1 VGNSGCNL
9 AEIKHRRATTLILL
23 GAAVFVLLSLLIAL
37 NAFNVRALTPHT
49 TGQIFLLTSLS
60 VLVFLLFVTV
70 LVLLLRNLI
79 KLLAEQRSQVLGARL
94 RTRMFIGALLVS
106 LVPALF
112 MFLFSFL
119 LMNRSIDRWF
129 SQPASEVR
137 DDSTQIAVELS
148 HYASLNAR
156 AEAESIANSPVL
168 SSALT
173 SGDTA
178 ALVDQLSAHQI
189 TLQGGFA
196 VLFRDVVPIAAYQLP
211 PAGGK
216 IEVHSWLNDEDDQ
229 EPIDASQPLTS
240 VIRGAARRFDEPMLF
255 VGTSEYALGTASLP
269 GGGLVVAGLPMP
281 AGLNAIM
288 ANLSTGTTQYWALYR
303 QRRLIRM
310 TYFLL
315 LLMLTALV
323 FFSSSWLALIVSRQM
338 TRPLEA
344 LADATVEIGK
354 GDYSHR
360 VTVEATAEMAELVRS
375 FNLMAAD
382 LEHSRIL
389 ADTAAR
395 ELSAANLAIEARR
408 KELETI
414 LETIPSGVV
423 TLDASRHIVL
433 GNRAFA
439 ELLRLSGQP
448 DLFGVLLDSLL
459 PTDLAEQLIRLER
472 RARRMGTASTDF
484 ELHTPRG
491 VVSLSVTLAA
501 LHPHNGQPRGSILV
515 LEDVSDFLHAQ
526 RQAAWKEVAQ
536 RVAHEIRNPLTPI
549 TLSAERIRRHVERA
563 APESPGI
570 IRKCC
575 DVILGSVESMRT
587 LVGQFSALAEFPVA
601 HPQHADLNEI
611 VDSALMLFEGR
622 IQGIRVEKHLDP
634 HLPPVMADPE
644 ALRRALA
651 NLIDNAAEAMHDS
664 LLRVLSIETG
674 PGERPGV
681 AEIIVADTGPGITD
695 DMRERLFLPWFS
707 TRQRGTG
714 LGLSIV
720 AKIIQDH
727 GGSIRAENN
736 APAGARFIIE
746 LPLAETNGVDHTAAA
761 TLTKTL

>member
-1 VGNSGCNL
+1 M
-9 AEIKHRRATTLILL
+9 AEFRHRRATLILL
-23 GAAVFVLLSLLIAL
+23 GTAVFVLLLLLIAL

-49 TGQIFLLTSLS
+49 SGQIFLLTSVS

-129 SQPASEVR
+129 SQPGIDVR
-137 DDSTQIAVELS
+137 DDSTRIATELS

-156 AEAESIANSPVL
+156 SEAESMARSPEL
-168 SSALT
+168 S
-173 SGDTA
+173 A
-178 ALVDQLSAHQI
+178 ALDAGDRPAMLDQMRQHQI

-196 VLFRDVVPIAAYQLP
+196 ILYRDSAPVAAYQLP
-211 PAGGK
+211 QAHGTAA
-216 IEVHSWLNDEDDQ
+216 VHSWLNDDE
-229 EPIDASQPLTS
+229 EPQP
-240 VIRGAARRFDEPMLF
+240 IGAGPPLAAEILRAAQRSDEPML
-255 VGTSEYALGTASLP
+255 VIGGSEYALGSSSLP
-269 GGGLVVAGLPMP
+269 DGGVIVAGLPMP

-288 ANLSTGTTQYWALYR
+288 TDLSTGTSQYWALYR

-323 FFSSSWLALIVSRQM
+323 FFASSWLALYVSRQM

-375 FNLMAAD
+375 FNHMAAD
-382 LEHSRIL
+382 LEQSRLL
-389 ADTAAR
+389 AETSAR

-423 TLDASRHIVL
+423 TLDVARRIVL

-439 ELLRLSGQP
+439 DLLRIEGLP
-448 DLFGVLLDSLL
+448 DLSGVLLDTLL
-459 PTDLAEQLIRLER
+459 PPDFTEELIRLER
-472 RARRMGTASTDF
+472 RARRMGTASSEF
-484 ELHTPRG
+484 ELHTTRG
-491 VVSLSVTLAA
+491 GVNLSVTLAA
-501 LHPHNGQPRGSILV
+501 LDPHNGPGGSILV
-515 LEDVSDFLHAQ
+515 LEDVSDFLYAQ

-549 TLSAERIRRHVERA
+549 TLSAERIRRHVERG

-587 LVGQFSALAEFPVA
+587 LVGQFAALAEFPVA
-601 HPQHADLNEI
+601 HPQPSDLNEI
-611 VDSALMLFEGR
+611 VESALMLFEGR
-622 IQGIRVEKHLDP
+622 IRSIRVEKHLDP
-634 HLPPVMADPE
+634 RLAPVMADPE

-651 NLIDNAAEAMHDS
+651 NLIDNAAEAMQDG
-664 LLRVLSIETG
+664 LLRVLSVETG
-674 PGERPGV
+674 PGERRGM
-681 AEIIVADTGPGITD
+681 AEIVVADTGPGITD
-695 DMRERLFLPWFS
+695 DMRARLFLPWFS

-720 AKIIQDH
+720 AKIVQDH

-736 APAGARFIIE
+736 LPAGARFIID
-746 LPLAETNGVDHTAAA
+746 LPLAETNGADHTPAAA
-761 TLTKTL
+761 LTKAV

>member
-1 VGNSGCNL
+1 MADL
-9 AEIKHRRATTLILL
+9 KHRRATLILL
-23 GAAVFVLLSLLIAL
+23 GTAVFVLLLLLIGL
-37 NAFNVRALTPHT
+37 NAFNVRALMPHT
-49 TGQIFLLTSLS
+49 TGQIILLTSVS

-129 SQPASEVR
+129 SQPGVDVR
-137 DDSTQIAVELS
+137 DDSTRIATELS

-156 AEAESIANSPVL
+156 AEAESMARSPEL
-168 SSALT
+168 SAALT
-173 SGDTA
+173 TGDPQAILTGMR
-178 ALVDQLSAHQI
+178 QHQI

-196 VLFRDVVPIAAYQLP
+196 VLYTDGTPVAAYQLP
-211 PAGGK
+211 QQAGPA
-216 IEVHSWLNDEDDQ
+216 EFRSWLNDDDDNRQ
-229 EPIDASQPLTS
+229 GIPAGQPLA
-240 VIRGAARRFDEPMLF
+240 GAILKAAHRSDEPMLV
-255 VGTSEYALGTASLP
+255 VGGSEFALGMASLP
-269 GGGLVVAGLPMP
+269 NGGELVAGLPMP
-281 AGLNAIM
+281 SGLNAIM
-288 ANLSTGTTQYWALYR
+288 ANLTAGTSQYWALYR
-303 QRRLIRM
+303 ERRIIRM

-323 FFSSSWLALIVSRQM
+323 FFSSSWLALYVSRQM

-375 FNLMAAD
+375 FNHMAAD
-382 LEHSRIL
+382 LEQSRLL
-389 ADTAAR
+389 AETSAR
-395 ELSAANLAIEARR
+395 ELSAANLAIESRR

-423 TLDASRHIVL
+423 TLDASRRIVL

-439 ELLRLSGQP
+439 EVARIDGQR
-448 DLFGVLLDSLL
+448 DLDGVLLDSLL
-459 PTDLAEQLIRLER
+459 PPEFTEELIRLER
-472 RARRMGTASTDF
+472 RARRMGTASSEL

-491 VVSLSVTLAA
+491 AANLSVTLAA
-501 LHPHNGQPRGSILV
+501 LDAHNGQSRGFILV
-515 LEDVSDFLHAQ
+515 VEDISDFLHAQ

-549 TLSAERIRRHVERA
+549 TLSTERIRRHVDRA
-563 APESPGI
+563 TPDSPGV

-575 DVILGSVESMRT
+575 DVILGAAESMRT
-587 LVGQFSALAEFPVA
+587 LVGQFAALAEFPVA
-601 HPQHADLNEI
+601 HPQPSDLNEI
-611 VDSALMLFEGR
+611 VESAVMLFEGR

-634 HLPPVMADPE
+634 QLPPVLADPE
-644 ALRRALA
+644 ALRRAIA
-651 NLIDNAAEAMHDS
+651 NLIDNAAEAMQDS

-674 PGERPGV
+674 AGERPGM
-681 AEIIVADTGPGITD
+681 AEIVIADTGPGITP

-720 AKIIQDH
+720 AKIVQDH
-727 GGSIRAENN
+727 GGSIRVESNI
-736 APAGARFIIE
+736 PAGARFMIE
-746 LPLAETNGVDHTAAA
+746 LPLAETNGADHTPAV
-761 TLTKTL
+761 TLTKVL

>member
-1 VGNSGCNL
+1 M
-9 AEIKHRRATTLILL
+9 AEFRHRRTTLILL
-23 GAAVFVLLSLLIAL
+23 GTAVFVLLFLLIAL
-37 NAFNVRALTPHT
+37 NAFNVRSLAPHT
-49 TGQIFLLTSLS
+49 TGQIFLLTSVA

-94 RTRMFIGALLVS
+94 RTRMFIGALMVS

-129 SQPASEVR
+129 SQPGVDVR
-137 DDSTQIAVELS
+137 DDSTRIATELS

-156 AEAESIANSPVL
+156 AEAESMARSPQL
-168 SSALT
+168 AAAFD
-173 SGDTA
+173 SGDA
-178 ALVDQLSAHQI
+178 QALLDEIRVHQV

-196 VLFRDVVPIAAYQLP
+196 VLYRDSTPVGAYQLP
-211 PAGGK
+211 QTAGPAR
-216 IEVHSWLNDEDDQ
+216 VHSWLNDEDQ
-229 EPIDASQPLTS
+229 EQPPAGQPFADTILK
-240 VIRGAARRFDEPMLF
+240 AAQRSDEPMLT
-255 VGTSEYALGTASLP
+255 VGRADYALGMASLP
-269 GGGLVVAGLPMP
+269 NGGAVVAGLPMP
-281 AGLNAIM
+281 SGLNAIM
-288 ANLSTGTTQYWALYR
+288 SDLTAGTNQYWALYR
-303 QRRLIRM
+303 QRRIIRM

-323 FFSSSWLALIVSRQM
+323 FFASSWLALYVSRQM

-354 GDYSHR
+354 GEYSHR

-375 FNLMAAD
+375 FNHMAAD
-382 LEHSRIL
+382 LEQSRIL
-389 ADTAAR
+389 AETSAR

-423 TLDASRHIVL
+423 TLDASRRIVL
-433 GNRAFA
+433 GNRAFTD
-439 ELLRLSGQP
+439 LVRLEGLQ
-448 DLFGVLLDSLL
+448 DLSGVLLDTLL
-459 PTDLAEQLIRLER
+459 PPDFTEELVRLER
-472 RARRMGTASTDF
+472 RARRMGTASSEF
-484 ELHTPRG
+484 ELHTPRAT
-491 VVSLSVTLAA
+491 VNLSVTLATLDA
-501 LHPHNGQPRGSILV
+501 HGQSGDSILV
-515 LEDVSDFLHAQ
+515 LEDVSDFLYAQ

-563 APESPGI
+563 APDSPGV

-575 DVILGSVESMRT
+575 DVILGSVETMRT
-587 LVGQFSALAEFPVA
+587 LVGQFAALAEFPVA
-601 HPQHADLNEI
+601 HPQPADLNE
-611 VDSALMLFEGR
+611 VVESAMMLFEGR
-622 IQGIRVEKHLDP
+622 IEGIRVEKHLDP
-634 HLPPVMADPE
+634 NLAPVMADPE

-664 LLRVLSIETG
+664 LLRVLSIETSA
-674 PGERPGV
+674 GERPGL
-681 AEIIVADTGPGITD
+681 AEVIIADTGPGITG

-720 AKIIQDH
+720 AKIVQDH
-727 GGSIRAENN
+727 GGSIRVENN
-736 APAGARFIIE
+736 VPAGARFIIE
-746 LPLAETNGVDHTAAA
+746 LPLAETNGADRTAT
-761 TLTKTL
+761 TLTRAV

>member
-1 VGNSGCNL
+1 L
-9 AEIKHRRATTLILL
+9 PDPKHRRLTLILL
-23 GAAVFVLLSLLIAL
+23 GTAVFVLLFLLIAL

-49 TGQIFLLTSLS
+49 TGQIFLLTSVS

-94 RTRMFIGALLVS
+94 RTRMFIGALMVS

-129 SQPASEVR
+129 SQPGVDVR
-137 DDSTQIAVELS
+137 DDSTRIATELS

-156 AEAESIANSPVL
+156 SEAESIARAPEL
-168 SSALT
+168 S
-173 SGDTA
+173 A
-178 ALVDQLSAHQI
+178 ALRAGDQQAMLAEIREHQI

-196 VLFRDVVPIAAYQLP
+196 VLYRDSSAVAAYQLP
-211 PAGGK
+211 QTSGPAAV
-216 IEVHSWLNDEDDQ
+216 ISWLNDDDR
-229 EPIDASQPLTS
+229 EPLPVGQPLDAA
-240 VIRGAARRFDEPMLF
+240 ILKAARQTDEPMLSL
-255 VGTSEYALGTASLP
+255 GHSEFALGSASLP
-269 GGGLVVAGLPMP
+269 GGGVVVTGLPMP
-281 AGLNAIM
+281 TGLNAIM
-288 ANLSTGTTQYWALYR
+288 SDLSAGTSQYWALYR
-303 QRRLIRM
+303 QRRIIRM

-323 FFSSSWLALIVSRQM
+323 FFASSWLALYVSRQM

-360 VTVEATAEMAELVRS
+360 VQVEATAEMAELIRS
-375 FNLMAAD
+375 FNHMAAD
-382 LEHSRIL
+382 LEQSRLL
-389 ADTAAR
+389 AETSAR
-395 ELSAANLAIEARR
+395 DLSAANLALEIRR

-423 TLDASRHIVL
+423 TLDASRRILL
-433 GNRAFA
+433 GNRAFTD
-439 ELLRLSGQP
+439 LVRIDGLS
-448 DLFGVLLDSLL
+448 DLEGVFLDTLL
-459 PTDLAEQLIRLER
+459 PAEFTDELTRLER
-472 RARRMGTASTDF
+472 RARRMGTASSEF
-484 ELHTPRG
+484 ELHTLRG
-491 VVSLSVTLAA
+491 TVNLSVTLAA
-501 LHPHNGQPRGSILV
+501 LDAQTSGSILV
-515 LEDVSDFLHAQ
+515 LEDVSDVLYAQ

-549 TLSAERIRRHVERA
+549 TLSAERIRRHVDRA
-563 APESPGI
+563 APDSPGV

-587 LVGQFSALAEFPVA
+587 LVSQFAALAEFPVA
-601 HPQHADLNEI
+601 HPQSSDLNEI
-611 VDSALMLFEGR
+611 VESALMLFEGR
-622 IQGIRVEKHLDP
+622 IAGIRVEKRLDP
-634 HLPPVMADPE
+634 GLPPVMADPE

-651 NLIDNAAEAMHDS
+651 NLIDNAAEAMRDS
-664 LLRVLSIETG
+664 LLRVLTIETVA
-674 PGERPGV
+674 GERPSL
-681 AEIIVADTGPGITD
+681 AEIVIADTGPGITA

-720 AKIIQDH
+720 AKIVQDH
-727 GGSIRAENN
+727 GGSIRVENN
-736 APAGARFIIE
+736 VPAGARFIIE
-746 LPLAETNGVDHTAAA
+746 LPFAEPTSADRTTP
-761 TLTKTL
+761 TLTRAV